1 MADRNDECLP
11 LCGTGELK
19 LGPKPLGKVP
29 YEVEISAPNGQVA
42 VVRFARKPPA
52 RDGQT
57 LHLTLEDGRML
68 DCRVLDSSPFC
79 AVVGEGP
86 YRDRRKRRR

>member
-1 MADRNDECLP
+1 MTEPNDECST

-29 YEVEISAPNGQVA
+29 YEVEIAATNGQVA
-42 VVRFARKPPA
+42 VVRFASKPPA

-57 LHLTLEDGRML
+57 LHLTMEDGRML
-68 DCRVLDSSPFC
+68 DCRVLDASPFC

-86 YRDRRKRRR
+86 YRDRRRRAR